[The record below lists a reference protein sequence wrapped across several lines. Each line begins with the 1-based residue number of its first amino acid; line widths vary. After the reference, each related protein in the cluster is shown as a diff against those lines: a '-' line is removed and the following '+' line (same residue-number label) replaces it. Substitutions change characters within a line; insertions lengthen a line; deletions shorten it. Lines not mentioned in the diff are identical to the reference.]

1 MNEIRFTVYARPQP
15 QGSTNAFI
23 PKGWDRPVITTDNSK
38 LKPYRQAVAG
48 VALTTMSGQ
57 PMIPRGVAVS
67 VTCDFYFAKPPS
79 IPKRRTFPTVKPD
92 GDKLL
97 RATWDAMTG
106 IVYEDDSQIVKWL
119 GGKHYGLPE
128 RVEIV
133 VAIVQEIEAPLR
145 QSGAQEPTP

>member
-1 MNEIRFTVYARPQP
+1 MTEIRLTVYCRPQP
-15 QGSTNAFI
+15 QGSTKAFI
-23 PKGWDRPVITTDNSK
+23 PKGWNRPVITTDNSK
-38 LKPYRQAVAG
+38 LKPYRQEVAQCARIAMG
-48 VALTTMSGQ
+48 NT
-57 PMIPRGVAVS
+57 PMIPRSIPVS

-106 IVYEDDSQIVKWL
+106 IVYEDDSQIVRWE
-119 GGKHYGLPE
+119 GRKHYGLPE

-133 VAIVQEIEAPLR
+133 VAIVYRRAEFV
-145 QSGAQEPTP
+145 